1 MERIDL
7 PSAYLNLSL
16 HLHHCTFLMPWP
28 FCKAQHTAMHGI
40 LDDYK
45 INSIVSYDLKKPGV
59 SSMSFRYTSFSQ
71 PRHMVVP
78 CPELIGFEA
87 FNFCGS
93 NALFLL
99 VRLCIRLR
107 LRSYTCVPIVPS
119 ILMRTRAQTYEHT
132 HTHSAWFI
140 HVVRAALWWI

>member
-1 MERIDL
+1 M
-7 PSAYLNLSL
+7 
-16 HLHHCTFLMPWP
+16 T
-28 FCKAQHTAMHGI
+28 
-40 LDDYK
+40 K
-45 INSIVSYDLKKPGV
+45 INHIVSYSFKKPGV

-107 LRSYTCVPIVPS
+107 LRSYLCAYCAFHLDAHARAHIRTHAHTQRMIYTCGKGCSIMNITVSVAVTTGCMVATATANQSQKHHHVPYIY
-119 ILMRTRAQTYEHT
+119 R
-132 HTHSAWFI
+132 FF
-140 HVVRAALWWI
+140 